1 MKALLKGVG
10 SVALGT
16 FAGAGL
22 AVISFLAIEV
32 LMSPVSHLTKIQ
44 TNLHRTDQ
52 STGNVQTAK
61 TQF

>member
-22 AVISFLAIEV
+22 AAISFLAIEV
-32 LMSPVSHLTKIQ
+32 LMSPVSHLAEIQ
-44 TNLHRTDQ
+44 RNLHRTD
-52 STGNVQTAK
+52 
-61 TQF
+61 

>member
-22 AVISFLAIEV
+22 AAISFLAIEV

-61 TQF
+61 TQS